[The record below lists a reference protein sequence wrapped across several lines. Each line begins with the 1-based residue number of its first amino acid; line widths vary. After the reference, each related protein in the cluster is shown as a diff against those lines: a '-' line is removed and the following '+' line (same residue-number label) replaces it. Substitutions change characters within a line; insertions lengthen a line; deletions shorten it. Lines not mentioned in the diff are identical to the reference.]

1 MSVLWRIKWG
11 IEING
16 PRRPATTT
24 ARRRYKLIL
33 LFILFSSVTERKKKG
48 KIEKL
53 NSSRYEKQP
62 TVCRGD
68 RRRRRD
74 RLASLS
80 PLNLNHKNASA
91 LRCRTQMRASV
102 ACLPDYIRDRQM
114 GRIPKILF
122 HHYNTQQTCRRNRQE
137 NKMLNLAFQTFPNC
151 SSGFGQ

>member
-33 LFILFSSVTERKKKG
+33 LFILFSSVTERKKG

-68 RRRRRD
+68 HRRCRD
-74 RLASLS
+74 RLASFS

-102 ACLPDYIRDRQM
+102 ACLALTIFETNRWGESQKYFSI
-114 GRIPKILF
+114 IT
-122 HHYNTQQTCRRNRQE
+122 TQQTCRRNRQE
-137 NKMLNLAFQTFPNC
+137 NKMLNLAFQTFSNC